1 MENQSQVRAL
11 VKTSFKLG
19 DSDYV
24 SIELE
29 VTDYVRTTDKNT
41 AAAIDRVYGLVQDKV
56 AEKAQKFID
65 KV

>member
-1 MENQSQVRAL
+1 MRAL

-29 VTDYVRTTDKNT
+29 VTDYVRQDVDKST

>member
-1 MENQSQVRAL
+1 MRAM

-29 VTDYVRTTDKNT
+29 VTDHVRSIDTNT
-41 AAAIDRVYGLVQDKV
+41 AAAIDRVYGLVEGKV
-56 AEKAQKFID
+56 AEYAQKYID